1 MAVDPVT
8 VQLLRNRVASVMEE
22 MDFRFYR
29 SGYSTIV
36 RESRDF
42 SCVIVDRRGRLLVAP
57 WMFFHAP
64 VYFHLVGR
72 VLELYGADGLEDG
85 DVIVCNHPYEGNM
98 PHVSDMAVVAP
109 IFHDGELVAFAG
121 SIAHKADVGGTVPG
135 STNGQATEM
144 FQEGMLLPPVKLH
157 RAGVPDADVER
168 LIAANTRAPELVL
181 GDLSGQIGAIKIG
194 RQQVLEMCGRF
205 GGTTVGEA
213 FDDMIRSSG
222 EEFRAALAT
231 LPDGT
236 NEADGFL
243 DHDGIDTDTPVRL
256 AVRVTVK
263 DGRPSFDFTGSS
275 PRTRGPTNLRI
286 GLVEACVYYVLI
298 GMLDPE
304 LRYSDAIR
312 DLVAF
317 EFGDNTVVN
326 ARPPAPVSSYMK
338 TCQKLID
345 VLLQAMD
352 PFLPGRAIAH
362 SGGSGGSIVVA
373 WKDDDGI
380 HKPRANQYEIF
391 GSAYGASP
399 AGDGASG
406 ASVHLAN
413 LFIAPV
419 EIIESEFPCRIN
431 RFELNPDSGG
441 AGEYRGGLSFVRE
454 YRLEAP
460 AAVVYRSDRAIVPP
474 SGLAGGLPGGKSRFV
489 LAPGTT
495 EAQVMP
501 SSCRL
506 DLDAGTTFAVQG
518 AGGGGYG
525 DPGQRSREGLERDL
539 EEGYVTLDGALRD
552 YGADES

>member
-1 MAVDPVT
+1 MAHDPVT

-57 WMFFHAP
+57 WMFFHGP
-64 VYFHLVGR
+64 VYYHLIRR
-72 VLELYGADGLEDG
+72 VIELYGIDGLRDG
-85 DVIVCNHPYEGNM
+85 DVIVCNHPYEGNL

-109 IFHDGELVAFAG
+109 VFHDGALVAFAG
-121 SIAHKADVGGTVPG
+121 SIAHKADVGGTVAG

-144 FQEGMLLPPVKLH
+144 FHEGMLLPPVKLH
-157 RAGVPDADVER
+157 RAGVVDADVER
-168 LIAANTRAPELVL
+168 LIAANSRAPELVL
-181 GDLSGQIGAIKIG
+181 GDLSGQIGAIGIG
-194 RQQVLEMCGRF
+194 HRQVIEMCDRF
-205 GGTTVGEA
+205 GAETVCDA
-213 FDDMIRSSG
+213 FEDMIRSSG
-222 EEFRAALAT
+222 EEFSQALAR

-236 NEADGFL
+236 NAAEGFL
-243 DHDGIDTDTPVRL
+243 DHDGVVTDTPVRL
-256 AVRVTVK
+256 AVRVTVA
-263 DGRPSFDFTGSS
+263 DGRPTFDFSGSA
-275 PRTRGPTNLRI
+275 PRTTGPTNLRI
-286 GLVEACVYYVLI
+286 GLVEAYVYYVLI

-312 DLVAF
+312 DLVGF
-317 EFGDNTVVN
+317 EFGDDTVVN

-345 VLLQAMD
+345 VLLQALD
-352 PFLPGRAIAH
+352 PFLPNRAIAN

-373 WKDDDGI
+373 WKGDDGI
-380 HKPRANQYEIF
+380 RKPSANQYEIF
-391 GSAYGASP
+391 GSAYGAS
-399 AGDGASG
+399 AGGDGASG

-419 EIIESEFPCRIN
+419 EIIESEFPCRIT
-431 RFELNPDSGG
+431 RFELTQGSGG
-441 AGEYRGGLSFVRE
+441 AGEFRGGLGFVRE

-460 AAVVYRSDRAIVPP
+460 AVVVYRSDRAIVAPA
-474 SGLAGGLPGGKSRFV
+474 GLAGGGPGGKSRFV
-489 LAPGTT
+489 LAPGTP
-495 EAQVMP
+495 EARVMP

-506 DLDAGTTFAVQG
+506 DLASGTTFAVQG

-525 DPGQRSREGLERDL
+525 DPRRRDRDRLERDL
-539 EEGYVTLDGALRD
+539 EEGYVSKDGARRD
-552 YGADES
+552 DGGS

>member
-42 SCVIVDRRGRLLVAP
+42 SCVIVDRQGRLLVAP

-64 VYFHLVGR
+64 VYYHLVGR
-72 VLELYGADGLEDG
+72 ILEIYGADGLENG

-98 PHVSDMAVVAP
+98 PHVSDMAVVTP
-109 IFHDGELVAFAG
+109 IFHGGSLVAFAG

-144 FQEGMLLPPVKLH
+144 FQEGMLLPPLKLH
-157 RAGVPDADVER
+157 RGGEPDSDVER
-168 LIAANTRAPELVL
+168 LIAANTRAPGLVL

-194 RQQVLEMCGRF
+194 SRQIVEMCERF
-205 GGTTVGEA
+205 GGAVVVDA

-222 EEFRAALAT
+222 EEFRAALAR
-231 LPDGT
+231 LPDGVG
-236 NEADGFL
+236 EAEGYL
-243 DHDGIDTDTPVRL
+243 DHDGIDTETPVRL

-263 DGRPSFDFTGSS
+263 DGRPMFDFSGTH
-275 PRTRGPTNLRI
+275 PRTKGPTNLRI
-286 GLVEACVYYVLI
+286 GLIEACVYYVLI
-298 GMLDPE
+298 GMLDPD

-312 DLVAF
+312 DLVGF
-317 EFGDNTVVN
+317 EFGDNTVAN

-345 VLLQAMD
+345 VLLEALD
-352 PFLPGRAIAH
+352 PFLPGRAIAN
-362 SGGSGGSIVVA
+362 SGGSGGSIIVA
-373 WKDDDGI
+373 WKGNDGI
-380 HKPRANQYEIF
+380 RKPRANQYEIF

-399 AGDGASG
+399 VSDGASG

-431 RFELNPDSGG
+431 RFELVPDSGG
-441 AGEYRGGLSFVRE
+441 AGEFRGGLSFVRE
-454 YRLEAP
+454 YNLEAP
-460 AAVVYRSDRAIVPP
+460 ATVVYRSDRAIVPP
-474 SGLAGGLPGGKSRFV
+474 AGLAGGRPGGKSRFV
-489 LAPGTT
+489 LAPGTPDA
-495 EAQVMP
+495 EVMP

-506 DLDAGTTFAVQG
+506 DLEAGTTFSVQG
-518 AGGGGYG
+518 AGSGGYG
-525 DPGQRSREGLERDL
+525 DPARRAPERLERDL
-539 EEGYVTLDGALRD
+539 EEGYVTQEGARGA
-552 YGADES
+552 YAADEL

>member
-1 MAVDPVT
+1 MAIDPVT
-8 VQLLRNRVASVMEE
+8 VQLMRNRVGSIMEE

-42 SCVIVDRRGRLLVAP
+42 SCVIVDRQGQLLIAP

-72 VLELYGADGLEDG
+72 VLELYGSDGLEDG

-109 IFHDGELVAFAG
+109 IFHDGKLVGFAG
-121 SIAHKADVGGTVPG
+121 SVAHKADVGGTVPG
-135 STNGQATEM
+135 STNGQATEI
-144 FQEGMLLPPVKLH
+144 FQEGMLLPPVKIH
-157 RAGVPDADVER
+157 RAGVPDSDVER
-168 LIAANTRAPELVL
+168 LIASNSRAPELVL
-181 GDLSGQIGAIKIG
+181 GDLSGQIGAITIG
-194 RQQVLEMCGRF
+194 RRQVFEMCERF
-205 GGTTVGEA
+205 GGATVSEA
-213 FDDMIRSSG
+213 FDDMIRNSG
-222 EEFRAALAT
+222 EEFREALAT
-231 LPDGT
+231 LPNGT
-236 NEADGFL
+236 NESEGFL
-243 DHDGIDTDTPVRL
+243 DHDGIDTDTPVRI
-256 AVRVTVK
+256 AVCITVNN
-263 DGRPSFDFTGSS
+263 GRPTFDFTGSS

-286 GLVEACVYYVLI
+286 GLIEACVYYVLI

-312 DLVAF
+312 NLVSF
-317 EFGDNTVVN
+317 KFGENTVLN
-326 ARPPAPVSSYMK
+326 AHPPAPVSSYMK

-345 VLLQAMD
+345 VLLQALD
-352 PFLPGRAIAH
+352 PFLPGRAIAN

-373 WKDDDGI
+373 WKGDDGFR
-380 HKPRANQYEIF
+380 KPRANQYEIF

-399 AGDGASG
+399 SGDGASG

-419 EIIESEFPCRIN
+419 EIIESEFPCRIT
-431 RFELNPDSGG
+431 RFELNRDSGG
-441 AGEYRGGLSFVRE
+441 AGKYRGGLSFVRE
-454 YRLEAP
+454 YQLEAP
-460 AAVVYRSDRAIVPP
+460 ATVVYRSDRAIVPP
-474 SGLAGGLPGGKSRFV
+474 SGLAGGRPGGKSGFI
-489 LAPGTT
+489 LAPGTP

-506 DLDAGTTFAVQG
+506 DLESGTMFAVQG

-525 DPGQRSREGLERDL
+525 DPGQRGRERLERDI
-539 EEGYVTLDGALRD
+539 EEGYVTQDGARRD
-552 YGADES
+552 YGTD

>member
-8 VQLLRNRVASVMEE
+8 VQLLRNRVASVMQE

-42 SCVIVDRRGRLLVAP
+42 SCVIVDRSGRLLVAP

-72 VLELYGADGLEDG
+72 VLELYGSDGLSPG

-98 PHVSDMAVVAP
+98 PHVSDMAVVSP
-109 IFHDGELVAFAG
+109 IFHDGRLVAFAG

-144 FQEGMLLPPVKLH
+144 FHEGMLLPPVKLH

-181 GDLSGQIGAIKIG
+181 GDLSGQIGAITMG
-194 RQQVLEMCGRF
+194 RRQVIEMCDRF
-205 GGTTVGEA
+205 GGATVSEA
-213 FDDMIRSSG
+213 FEDMIKSSG
-222 EEFRAALAT
+222 EEFRAALAR

-236 NEADGFL
+236 NAAEGFL
-243 DHDGIDTDTPVRL
+243 DHDGVETDTPVRL
-256 AVRVTVK
+256 AVRVTVA
-263 DGRPSFDFTGSS
+263 DGRPTFDFSATAR
-275 PRTRGPTNLRI
+275 RTRGPTNLRI

-312 DLVAF
+312 DLVGF
-317 EFGDNTVVN
+317 EFGDDTVVN
-326 ARPPAPVSSYMK
+326 ASPPAPVSSYMK

-345 VLLQAMD
+345 VLLQALD

-373 WKDDDGI
+373 WKGDDGI
-380 HKPRANQYEIF
+380 RKPRANQYEIF
-391 GSAYGASP
+391 GSAYGASSG
-399 AGDGASG
+399 GDGASG

-419 EIIESEFPCRIN
+419 EIIESEFPCRIT
-431 RFELNPDSGG
+431 RFELNPDTGG
-441 AGEYRGGLSFVRE
+441 AGEYRGGLSFVRQ
-454 YRLEAP
+454 YTLEAP
-460 AAVVYRSDRAIVPP
+460 AAVVYRSDRAIIAPA
-474 SGLAGGLPGGKSRFV
+474 GLAGGRDGGPSRFV
-489 LAPGTT
+489 LAPGTP
-495 EAQVMP
+495 EARVMP

-506 DLDAGTTFAVQG
+506 DLDAGTTFAVRG

-525 DPGQRSREGLERDL
+525 DPARRDRERLERDL
-539 EEGYVTLDGALRD
+539 EEGYVSREGARRD
-552 YGADES
+552 YGDDRT

>member
-1 MAVDPVT
+1 MAIDPVT
-8 VQLLRNRVASVMEE
+8 VQLMRNRVGSIMEE

-42 SCVIVDRRGRLLVAP
+42 SCVIVDRRGQLLVAP

-72 VLELYGADGLEDG
+72 VLELYGSDGLEDG

-109 IFHDGELVAFAG
+109 IFHYGKLVGFAG
-121 SIAHKADVGGTVPG
+121 SVAHKAAVGGTVPG
-135 STNGQATEM
+135 STNGQATVI
-144 FQEGMLLPPVKLH
+144 FQEGMLLPPVKIH
-157 RAGVPDADVER
+157 RAGVPDSDVER
-168 LIAANTRAPELVL
+168 LIASNSRSPELVL
-181 GDLSGQIGAIKIG
+181 GDLSGQIGAITIG
-194 RQQVLEMCGRF
+194 RRQVFEMCERF
-205 GGTTVGEA
+205 GGATVSEA
-213 FDDMIRSSG
+213 FDDMIRNSG
-222 EEFRAALAT
+222 EEFREALAT
-231 LPDGT
+231 LPNGT
-236 NEADGFL
+236 NESEGFL
-243 DHDGIDTDTPVRL
+243 DHDGIDTDTPVRI
-256 AVRVTVK
+256 AVCITV
-263 DGRPSFDFTGSS
+263 DNGRPTFDFTGSS

-286 GLVEACVYYVLI
+286 GLIEACVYYVLI

-312 DLVAF
+312 NLVSF
-317 EFGDNTVVN
+317 KFGENTVLN
-326 ARPPAPVSSYMK
+326 AHPPAPVSSYMK

-345 VLLQAMD
+345 VLLQALD
-352 PFLPGRAIAH
+352 PFLPGRAIAN

-373 WKDDDGI
+373 WKGDAGI
-380 HKPRANQYEIF
+380 RKPRANQYEIF

-399 AGDGASG
+399 SRDGASG

-419 EIIESEFPCRIN
+419 EIIESEVPCRIT
-431 RFELNPDSGG
+431 RFELNRDSGG

-460 AAVVYRSDRAIVPP
+460 ATVVYRSDRAIVPP
-474 SGLAGGLPGGKSRFV
+474 SGLAGGRPGGKSRFV
-489 LAPGTT
+489 LAPDTP
-495 EAQVMP
+495 ESQVMP

-506 DLDAGTTFAVQG
+506 DLEAGTTFAVQG

-525 DPGQRSREGLERDL
+525 DPGQRRRERLERDL
-539 EEGYVTLDGALRD
+539 EEGYVTHDGARRD
-552 YGADES
+552 YGTD